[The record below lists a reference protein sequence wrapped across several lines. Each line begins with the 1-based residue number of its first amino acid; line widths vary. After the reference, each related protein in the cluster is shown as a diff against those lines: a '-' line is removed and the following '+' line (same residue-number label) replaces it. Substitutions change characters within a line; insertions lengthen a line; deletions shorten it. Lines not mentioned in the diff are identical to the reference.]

1 MSPAFIMRISR
12 NIRNSKPRNPSPIA
26 FPFLRFAH
34 HGFPSHLLPEANRV
48 ALAALANEAANPR
61 DVFEQFAPFEKGSI
75 FLNREVRGKVFPIII
90 SHFFKSSYLKFRLF
104 LPNSTQLS
112 HLPPQ
117 PKKVV
122 QFPGIPHPLHWKKR
136 HTFFPTQRRNG
147 HPRPFGTWAFCSKS
161 LGLAR
166 RPFFLEESH
175 PNLTDLPGSGWI
187 NGLGLPMGDFSA
199 RKINGVFVGGL

>member
-1 MSPAFIMRISR
+1 MLILWCLTKWFSNYNLDSLKTKKYYLSPAFIMRISR
-12 NIRNSKPRNPSPIA
+12 KYKKFKTPESKSIA

-112 HLPPQ
+112 HLPPPTQ
-117 PKKVV
+117 KSGTVSRNS
-122 QFPGIPHPLHWKKR
+122 HPLHWKKR
-136 HTFFPTQRRNG
+136 HTFF
-147 HPRPFGTWAFCSKS
+147 
-161 LGLAR
+161 
-166 RPFFLEESH
+166 SH
-175 PNLTDLPGSGWI
+175 PTAKRPSPAIWH
-187 NGLGLPMGDFSA
+187 LGFL
-199 RKINGVFVGGL
+199 